1 MEDMLWFEDIGE
13 STSTLPFLTNS
24 EVDMAGFVNLHKMAP
39 IKNSFSHLQ
48 NAQNGS
54 ESSYFNLVQELH
66 ITMQLLVQ
74 SLYAC
79 TKKKSHE
86 YLVPMLIHCV

>member
-1 MEDMLWFEDIGE
+1 MEDMLWFENIGK

-24 EVDMAGFVNLHKMAP
+24 KVDMAGFVNLHKLAP
-39 IKNSFSHLQ
+39 KQSAFSHLQ
-48 NAQNGS
+48 SAQNGG

-74 SLYAC
+74 SLYAR
-79 TKKKSHE
+79 
-86 YLVPMLIHCV
+86 L